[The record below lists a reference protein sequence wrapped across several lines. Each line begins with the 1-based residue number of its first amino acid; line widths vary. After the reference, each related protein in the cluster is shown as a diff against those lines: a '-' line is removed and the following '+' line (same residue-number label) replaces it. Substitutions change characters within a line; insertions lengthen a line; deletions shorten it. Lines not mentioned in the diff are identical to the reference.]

1 MNENEIEEREAE
13 TAEEPKYAYRW
24 RYDEQRAHDEQKRR
38 KTERRGAIV
47 FACVMATAF
56 LVALGVLV
64 GTLAFRKEASVQ
76 PSSEAEPAQTRP
88 MIGIVGGTIAK
99 NEEFSYLGMT
109 FQSPADGVLVMMVN
123 EGSGADGV
131 LNVGD
136 VITAID
142 GRPVTSIEGLIEE
155 LSGYKAGNTVTLRIY
170 KLGNTQ
176 PTDVM
181 VKLGAAN

>member
-56 LVALGVLV
+56 LVAIGVLV
-64 GTLAFRKEASVQ
+64 GTLAFRRTK
-76 PSSEAEPAQTRP
+76 P

-99 NEEFSYLGMT
+99 NEEFSYLEMT

-176 PTDVM
+176 PTDVT